1 MMWSEV
7 LDHTM
12 IEDDPIYHAI
22 YNVLER
28 IYTEHDTITKGE
40 IYDVMN
46 KIYVEI
52 HSRDVVQHSN
62 HIKEISIKN
71 KEIVMLNKKFKK
83 LEKEVADLKNKL
95 AVKDYQ
101 LKQCNYVACEYEK
114 RLQAHMGVDDFYEYM
129 RDVMHQLIVK
139 DIDFHDPE
147 LWDEDDDLD
156 EIVEDMKNVGS
167 DNGCNADN

>member
-12 IEDDPIYHAI
+12 IEDDRIYHAI

-46 KIYVEI
+46 NIYVEI
-52 HSRDVVQHSN
+52 HSRDVIQ
-62 HIKEISIKN
+62 N
-71 KEIVMLNKKFKK
+71 KEMAMLNKKFKK

-139 DIDFHDPE
+139 DIDFYDPE
-147 LWDEDDDLD
+147 LWDEDEDLD
-156 EIVEDMKNVGS
+156 EIVEDIKNVS
-167 DNGCNADN
+167 TDNGCNADN